1 MRKNFKI
8 TDKFQNA
15 VEKAFFKGKTTKWS
29 RQISFGILNLFI
41 MLVLFFIILNRIVY
55 DWTGTLYAEG
65 TGFRLDFL
73 GDNYIPFVPEMAIF
87 YVYLFFSMVIV
98 SMLFF
103 GLVTP
108 EKGYALGWSLV
119 IINLIAVIIYIF
131 FPVSTFWW
139 RQELLADPQV
149 GNFWADTMY
158 EYFETDVS
166 FNCLPSLHAAV
177 SFIVFYAWYRYY
189 KVKPDIKTKI
199 ITITTFIIA
208 FGVVLSTLFVKQHYI
223 VDEIAGVALALIVGK
238 YMYDYLWK
246 NLERTN

>member
-1 MRKNFKI
+1 MKINFKI
-8 TDKFQNA
+8 TDRFQKA

-29 RQISFGILNLFI
+29 KQISFGILNLLI
-41 MLVLFFIILNRIVY
+41 MLVLFFLILNRVVY
-55 DWTGTLYAEG
+55 NWTGTLYAEG

-87 YVYLFFSMVIV
+87 YVYLFYSMVIV

-103 GLVTP
+103 GFGSS

-119 IINLIAVIIYIF
+119 LINFIAVIVYIF
-131 FPVSTFWW
+131 FPVSTYWW
-139 RQELLADPQV
+139 RQELLADPIV

-158 EYFETDVS
+158 KYYQTDVS

-189 KVKPDIKTKI
+189 KIKPDIKTKI
-199 ITITTFIIA
+199 IAIITFLIA

-223 VDEIAGVALALIVGK
+223 IDEITGVVLALIVGK
-238 YMYDYLWK
+238 YMFDYLWK
-246 NLERTN
+246 DIEKS